1 MKIRKAQFVKS
12 TLNPKDAPQPARPE
26 FAFVGRSNV
35 GKSSLINTLVNIKN
49 FARVSKQPGK
59 TRAINYFNINDAFYL
74 VDLPGYGFAKISKT
88 EQKKWQRAIEG
99 YLVNNPRL
107 RLLFVL
113 VDAKVGPKATDVQLV
128 EWLQYNGIPFQVV
141 ATKIDQVG
149 RSKWQQVQ
157 TTIAETFHLMPGT
170 PIVLFSAKN
179 RTGRGDI
186 WQIIEAHLKSPE

>member
-12 TLNPKDAPQPARPE
+12 TLKPKDGPQPARPE

-59 TRAINYFNINDAFYL
+59 TRAINYFNINDSFYL
-74 VDLPGYGFAKISKT
+74 VDLPGYGFARISKK
-88 EQKKWQRAIEG
+88 EQKKWQHAIEG
-99 YLVNNPRL
+99 YLLSNSNL

-113 VDAKVGPKATDVQLV
+113 VDAKVGPKDTDVQLV

-149 RSKWQQVQ
+149 RSKWSQVIK
-157 TTIAETFHLMPGT
+157 TIQNTLNLAPESSV
-170 PIVLFSAKN
+170 ILFSSKN
-179 RTGRGDI
+179 RTGRGEL
-186 WQIIEAHLKSPE
+186 WQIIEELLRQT